1 MIKEFKNL
9 SLIGYNTSVKSKMN
23 LTKITRPQAALD
35 LALWQAEADFMSS
48 SDLYLWLR
56 DCGLPPEVAIRL
68 KDMISVTRQIAG
80 KAISLGKV
88 IVIKLIEFV
97 KAHPNMA
104 VGIALGAMVS
114 SLIISIPLL
123 GPLLAP
129 VLAPLGIVIGAVAG
143 HRLDMAIGGRMNGDI
158 GIIEITQD
166 VIEIARSFFQL
177 FINTLLALL
186 NEASTE
192 VV

>member
-1 MIKEFKNL
+1 
-9 SLIGYNTSVKSKMN
+9 
-23 LTKITRPQAALD
+23 
-35 LALWQAEADFMSS
+35 MSS